1 MSTEL
6 SLASSMDELQTQL
19 IKETDP
25 DELKNIIDLFNL
37 NIHKK
42 DLLRSVKIDTLQDKI
57 VDQIEKRM
65 DKYSG
70 EFSNK
75 DLIDYFKLLSD
86 SKYKSSDAINSTSI
100 PVITYNNQVNI
111 NMEDSFDRDAR
122 KRILDAVNAIV
133 ADVTTDSEDVIE
145 E

>member
-25 DELKNIIDLFNL
+25 DELKNVIDLFNL

-65 DKYSG
+65 DRYSG

-86 SKYKSSDAINSTSI
+86 SKYKSSESISSTSI

-122 KRILDAVNAIV
+122 KRILDAVNSIV
-133 ADVTTDSEDVIE
+133 ADVTASSEVVVE
-145 E
+145 

>member
-111 NMEDSFDRDAR
+111 NMEDSFDREAR

>member
-86 SKYKSSDAINSTSI
+86 SKYKSSEAINSTSI

-122 KRILDAVNAIV
+122 KRILDAVNSIV
-133 ADVTTDSEDVIE
+133 ADVTASSEVAVE

>member
-25 DELKNIIDLFNL
+25 DELKNVIDLFNL

-42 DLLRSVKIDTLQDKI
+42 DLLRSVKIDALQDKI

-65 DKYSG
+65 DRYSG

-86 SKYKSSDAINSTSI
+86 SKYKSSESISSTSI

-122 KRILDAVNAIV
+122 KRILDAVNSIV
-133 ADVTTDSEDVIE
+133 ADVTASSEVVVE
-145 E
+145 